1 MQTVKTHAE
10 ERNLI
15 TKWQITIEPEENP
28 NYSQYLIQSIPHTI
42 KKETVPDGEVAAEG
56 HIAINKHGHWQV
68 VNAELSI
75 FSYYGIRRTNIEATG
90 KYGEATLAY
99 PIDPRMIKSDIEGA
113 QRIEPNADNT
123 GWLFYHE
130 TVGERRDHEL
140 QLMAVV
146 EGVFRPVFQQY
157 GYDFLRNYS
166 ADHATL
172 AKERHSI
179 IASFYGQFIQAIQTK
194 SRSATL
200 SARHTSHHF
209 GDGHLYGDLHTV
221 YEAEKKK
228 WIDANTDEDFGKVS
242 GAFAFID
249 RRLTIPAPETRWD
262 RDARLEAEALAQE
275 AKAVAKN
282 D

>member
-1 MQTVKTHAE
+1 MLTVQRQSYASGGYSVWHIFILPTDPSKISDVVIPSLENSLDENGTHHGYAASEKDGIWKVIKVNVTIAPLTWKDFNREITVRTE
-10 ERNLI
+10 E
-15 TKWQITIEPEENP
+15 QE
-28 NYSQYLIQSIPHTI
+28 
-42 KKETVPDGEVAAEG
+42 GAAD
-56 HIAINKHGHWQV
+56 
-68 VNAELSI
+68 
-75 FSYYGIRRTNIEATG
+75 
-90 KYGEATLAY
+90 LAY
-99 PIDPRMIKSDIEGA
+99 PIDPRMIESDIEGA
-113 QRIEPNADNT
+113 KYIEPNADNT

-157 GYDFLRNYS
+157 GYDFLRNYTP
-166 ADHATL
+166 DHAAL

-179 IASFYGQFIQAIQTK
+179 IASFYGQFIQAIQVK

-200 SARHTSHHF
+200 SARHISHHF
-209 GDGHLYGDLHTV
+209 DDGHLYGDLHTV

-249 RRLTIPAPETRWD
+249 RRLTIPAPETRWG
-262 RDARLEAEALAQE
+262 REERLAAEAKRNE
-275 AKAVAKN
+275 ET
-282 D
+282 DSGE